1 MKLRFALLAGLSL
14 GAALSFS
21 QCSPVSTCS
30 PSNCLGCC
38 DANGRCATGSNA
50 TGCGKDGVQCVA
62 CAAGQQCLSN
72 VCAVII
78 NGGGG
83 SSGTGGGTSGTG
95 GGTTTAGG
103 SAQGGGTV
111 TAGGTASAGGSATG
125 GGVATGGG
133 AATGGGTG
141 TGGGSSCRVIA
152 FIDGN
157 PSGGVYQA
165 TQSGSQMVWGVSFTA
180 PSGGGQFTR
189 LNLQLYHP
197 MGQVP
202 TFPVNG
208 AIPATTNFSTC
219 NQCFQMAIA
228 CNANGTVCNGDYIA
242 TRGNY
247 SFTSGVANTSAGTF
261 VGEATNLHF
270 QAWDLANDQPVNGQP
285 CIDITRMTW
294 NARWP

>member
-14 GAALSFS
+14 GAALTFS

-38 DANGRCATGSNA
+38 DANGRCAPGSNT
-50 TGCGKDGVQCVA
+50 TGCGKDGKQCVE

-78 NGGGG
+78 NGTGGG
-83 SSGTGGGTSGTG
+83 ASGTGGGMV
-95 GGTTTAGG
+95 TAGG

-111 TAGGTASAGGSATG
+111 TAGGSATGGGVVTG

-133 AATGGGTG
+133 SATGGGTG
-141 TGGGSSCRVIA
+141 TGGGTSSCRVVA

-157 PSGGVYQA
+157 PAGGVYQA
-165 TQSGSQMVWGVSFTA
+165 TQSGSQMVWGISFTA

-189 LNLQLYHP
+189 LNLQLYHA

-208 AIPATTNFSTC
+208 TISPLTTFNTC
-219 NQCFQMAIA
+219 DQCFQMAIA
-228 CNANGTVCNGDYIA
+228 CNSNGTVCNGDYIA
-242 TRGNY
+242 TSGNY
-247 SFTSGVANTSAGTF
+247 SFTSGVANSSSGTF
-261 VGEATNLHF
+261 VGEATNLRF
-270 QAWDLANDQPVNGQP
+270 QAWDLINDRPVNGQP
-285 CIDITRMTW
+285 CIDVTRMTW

>member
-1 MKLRFALLAGLSL
+1 M
-14 GAALSFS
+14 
-21 QCSPVSTCS
+21 
-30 PSNCLGCC
+30 
-38 DANGRCATGSNA
+38 GSNA

-78 NGGGG
+78 NGTGGGTSGTGGG
-83 SSGTGGGTSGTG
+83 SSGTGGGTIS
-95 GGTTTAGG
+95 AGG

-111 TAGGTASAGGSATG
+111 TAGGTASAGGTATG

-133 AATGGGTG
+133 TG
-141 TGGGSSCRVIA
+141 TGGGTSSCRVVA

-157 PSGGVYQA
+157 PSGGVYRP
-165 TQSGSQMVWGVSFTA
+165 TQSGAQMVWGVSFTA

-208 AIPATTNFSTC
+208 AISPTTNFSTC
-219 NQCFQMAIA
+219 DQCFQMAIA
-228 CNANGTVCNGDYIA
+228 CNSNGTVCNGDYIA
-242 TRGNY
+242 TSGSY
-247 SFTSGVANTSAGTF
+247 SFTSGVANMASGTF
-261 VGEATNLHF
+261 VGEATNLRF
-270 QAWDLANDQPVNGQP
+270 QAWDLINDRPVNGQP
-285 CIDITRMTW
+285 CIDVTRLTW